1 MIRCEFCNKCV
12 QLMSAGRVYCER
24 AAGRKILRMQS
35 QDCPEFEPVPAIY
48 YDTDS
53 FIVEKPKPISCT
65 ILWSS
70 GETSYLKGKNALRI
84 ARAWLYSDAACLMV
98 YTPGWIYLK
107 SGSEEITS

>member
-24 AAGRKILRMQS
+24 AKGRKILRMQS
-35 QDCPEFEPVPAIY
+35 QDCPEFEPVQTIY
-48 YDTDS
+48 YNSDS
-53 FIVEKPKPISCT
+53 LKVEKPISCT

-70 GETSYLKGKNALRI
+70 GETTYLKGKNALRI
-84 ARAWLYSDAACLMV
+84 ARAWLYSDAECLMV

-107 SGSEEITS
+107 GDKEEITS

>member
-1 MIRCEFCNKCV
+1 MIRCELCHKCV

-24 AAGRKILRMQS
+24 SKGHKVLRMQET
-35 QDCPEFEPVPAIY
+35 DCSEFEPFIY

-53 FIVEKPKPISCT
+53 LKVEMPKPIACT

-70 GETSYLKGKNALRI
+70 GETTYLKGKNALRI
-84 ARAWLYSDAACLMV
+84 ARAWLYSDAECLLV

-107 SGSEEITS
+107 SGKEAIST

>member
-1 MIRCEFCNKCV
+1 MFKCELCKNCV

-24 AAGRKILRMQS
+24 SNGRKIVRMQS
-35 QDCPEFEPVPAIY
+35 QDCLEFVPEEIIY

-53 FIVEKPKPISCT
+53 LKVEKPKPISCT

-70 GETSYLKGKNALRI
+70 GETTYLKGKNALRI
-84 ARAWLYSDAACLMV
+84 ARSWLYSDQECLLV

-107 SGSEEITS
+107 AGAEKV